1 MAASALLLGCISRIS
16 GLMNAVTTSKT
27 FKSGNSEAV
36 RLPQGVGFGIGVE
49 VRIERDGDRVVLTP
63 ARDPAAE
70 KARLMKL
77 IDDLDALP
85 KPDYIEKREP
95 FEFPERPGL

>member
-1 MAASALLLGCISRIS
+1 MG
-16 GLMNAVTTSKT
+16 AVTTSKT
-27 FKSGNSEAV
+27 FKSGN
-36 RLPQGVGFGIGVE
+36 RLPQGIGVE

-77 IDDLDALP
+77 VTDLNAIGVPSDGVQS
-85 KPDYIEKREP
+85 REP
-95 FEFPERPGL
+95 FEFPERRPH